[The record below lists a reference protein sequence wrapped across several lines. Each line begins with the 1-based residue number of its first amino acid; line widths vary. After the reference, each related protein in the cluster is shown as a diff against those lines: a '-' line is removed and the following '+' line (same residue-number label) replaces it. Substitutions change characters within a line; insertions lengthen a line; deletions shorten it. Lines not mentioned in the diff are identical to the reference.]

1 MTDGSDPA
9 PLDGAALAA
18 EFDAFVAR
26 AGVTVPA
33 DRHAAIVAGYGE
45 FRAQIALLH
54 APRPHTAEMANI
66 FRLAKLESGT

>member
-1 MTDGSDPA
+1 MPDDPET
-9 PLDGAALAA
+9 LGA
-18 EFDAFVAR
+18 EFDMFVAR

-33 DRHAAIVAGYGE
+33 DRRTGILAGYAE